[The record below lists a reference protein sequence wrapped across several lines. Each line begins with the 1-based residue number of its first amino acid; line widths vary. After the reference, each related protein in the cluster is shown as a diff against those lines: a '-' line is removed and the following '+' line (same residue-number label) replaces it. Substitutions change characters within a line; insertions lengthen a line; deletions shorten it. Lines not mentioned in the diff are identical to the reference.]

1 MTVLPMRGKE
11 PDEDDDDDDEEED
24 EEGAVGMSMKNSKFK
39 SVAVVQV

>member
-11 PDEDDDDDDEEED
+11 PDEDDDDNEEED